1 VARVLV
7 YGPRAVVRG
16 WNRERKRLGWWS
28 GASGDGGV
36 EWSGRNLFAEG
47 RSTRDFGTIIRARRK
62 ARGLT
67 QKQVSALIMVEGR
80 AISQSMLADLERGF
94 APPRPHLIEECAR
107 VLELN
112 RDLLYL
118 AADIVPP
125 EVAEELRRLTPEERE
140 MAWGAFK
147 KVVADAK
154 AEKQRQQERAQA
166 KQALAAAKAVRGKR
180 AL

>member
-1 VARVLV
+1 
-7 YGPRAVVRG
+7 
-16 WNRERKRLGWWS
+16 
-28 GASGDGGV
+28 
-36 EWSGRNLFAEG
+36 
-47 RSTRDFGTIIRARRK
+47 
-62 ARGLT
+62 
-67 QKQVSALIMVEGR
+67 MVEGR

-140 MAWGAFK
+140 MAWEHSRKWWRTRRRRSSVSRSGHRPNK
-147 KVVADAK
+147 SWP
-154 AEKQRQQERAQA
+154 RP
-166 KQALAAAKAVRGKR
+166 KR
-180 AL
+180 